1 VNPLKALV
9 IGRFQPLHFGHEKLI
24 MQAMKDSDSVVLAIG
39 SSQESRT
46 SKNPL
51 NFSER
56 KKLILSRFKGLE
68 IIPSPDFESDDD
80 WANDLIK
87 KAKFGIIYSSNSKVK
102 KIFSKKGFKII
113 SVPRILGISGT
124 RIRGLI
130 RKNDCSYKKMISK
143 ECLKAMD
150 DILAEKKIRQSI

>member
-1 VNPLKALV
+1 LKALV
-9 IGRFQPLHFGHEKLI
+9 IGRFQPLHLGHEKLI
-24 MQAMKDSDSVVLAIG
+24 KQAIKENDSVILAIG

-46 SKNPL
+46 AKNPL

-56 KKLILSRFKGLE
+56 KKLILSRFKGLK
-68 IIPSPDFESDDD
+68 IIPSPDFEIDDD

-87 KAKFGIIYSSNSKVK
+87 AAKFEAIYSNNVKVK

-113 SVPRILGISGT
+113 MVPKILGISGT
-124 RIRGLI
+124 KIRGLI
-130 RKNDCSYKKMISK
+130 RKNDNSYKKMLSA

-150 DILAEKKIRQSI
+150 NILAEKIIKQSI

>member
-1 VNPLKALV
+1 MNPLKALV
-9 IGRFQPLHFGHEKLI
+9 IGRFQPLHLGHEKLI
-24 MQAMKDSDSVVLAIG
+24 KQAIKDSDSVILSIG

-46 SKNPL
+46 AKNPL

-56 KKLILSRFKGLE
+56 KKIILSRFKGLK

-87 KAKFGIIYSSNSKVK
+87 KAKFEIIYSSNSKVK

-124 RIRGLI
+124 KIRGLI
-130 RKNDCSYKKMISK
+130 RRNDSSYKKMISK

-150 DILAEKKIRQSI
+150 EVLAENTIKQSI